1 MKKFILFSL
10 VLCLL
15 TTFGYAQQKPQSTP
29 FLLGKCTGLFGDKL
43 KSAPGNVQKLNLAVS
58 GTQTFVAKITYSG
71 TTESGKQELAGE
83 LDGIPSSAFFVKYS
97 SNSVEGNIIL
107 KSTRE
112 DYKYYSDDQGNAYVV
127 KTDINGVICIDYNK
141 PNSNLK
147 SAVAPTK
154 ATTTVSASTLNMQ
167 SYPGAN
173 GCVLLDFDG
182 QYVVNA
188 HWNNGNPIDAQAF
201 AVTDDNIQEAWEMIS
216 EDYRPFNINI
226 TTSEAVYN
234 TYPKNRRMRCIFTPT
249 NTAAPGAGGVA
260 YVGCFNWG
268 DETPCWSFMAG
279 GKAGGEAASHEIGH
293 TLGLGHDGRTSPVEE
308 YYAGQGNWA
317 PIMGVGYYKPI
328 TQWSKGEYAYANNVQ
343 DDMAIISGANY
354 GLGYRADDHGNTFA
368 TAAPLIIDGLGNIS
382 ASQNYGV
389 IENAADIDVFS
400 FSTGGGNVVLNF
412 STIIRHSDLDIFVTL
427 FNSAGTVIATY
438 DPSGLPSTI
447 NTSVTQGTYYVSVR
461 GTGAGNPATD
471 GYSNY
476 ASIGSYYIS
485 GTVPPDISVLDLA
498 LNKPA
503 VASSVETSDF
513 PASYAFDG
521 SMANRWSSLYSDPQW
536 IYVDLGAAY
545 NINRV
550 KLSWEAAYA
559 SAYEIQVSS
568 DATNWTSIYSTTTGT
583 GGTNDLAITG
593 TGRYVRMYGT
603 QRATAWGYS
612 LWEFEVYG
620 TPSLPVTVF
629 QHCNYLTSGYAV
641 GLEAGNYTIAQLMA
655 KGIPN
660 NDISSLKI
668 SSGYEVVLYKNDNF
682 TGEADVFS
690 SDIACLYSLGLNDS
704 TSSLRVRSTSN
715 QLPSVSFASPTSG
728 TILNGPTNVVLTVN
742 ASDADGNISKV
753 EFFNSS
759 VKLGEATSA
768 PYSFTWTNVALGSYI
783 ITAIV
788 TDDRGGQASVQ
799 ISLQIIAP
807 VAASVYQDCNYGGY
821 AVDLAPG
828 SYTLTQLIAKG
839 IKNDDISSIKVK
851 SGYEAILYQD
861 DNFGGDA
868 YAFQGDFSC
877 LVSLY
882 ANNVA
887 INLND
892 WTSSIVVQT
901 STAAA
906 AAQGTDGNVLTTKSI
921 VTQGE
926 IGTNTVVI
934 SPNPFIDYVTIRM
947 ENAKEDYLTIV
958 ILNANGNVVIPS
970 QKFKNGSD
978 LHLNGLSAGLYFI
991 KIQTEEGSVT
1001 KKILKLQ

>member
-1 MKKFILFSL
+1 
-10 VLCLL
+10 
-15 TTFGYAQQKPQSTP
+15 
-29 FLLGKCTGLFGDKL
+29 
-43 KSAPGNVQKLNLAVS
+43 
-58 GTQTFVAKITYSG
+58 
-71 TTESGKQELAGE
+71 
-83 LDGIPSSAFFVKYS
+83 
-97 SNSVEGNIIL
+97 
-107 KSTRE
+107 
-112 DYKYYSDDQGNAYVV
+112 
-127 KTDINGVICIDYNK
+127 
-141 PNSNLK
+141 
-147 SAVAPTK
+147 
-154 ATTTVSASTLNMQ
+154 
-167 SYPGAN
+167 
-173 GCVLLDFDG
+173 
-182 QYVVNA
+182 
-188 HWNNGNPIDAQAF
+188 
-201 AVTDDNIQEAWEMIS
+201 
-216 EDYRPFNINI
+216 
-226 TTSEAVYN
+226 
-234 TYPKNRRMRCIFTPT
+234 
-249 NTAAPGAGGVA
+249 
-260 YVGCFNWG
+260 
-268 DETPCWSFMAG
+268 
-279 GKAGGEAASHEIGH
+279 
-293 TLGLGHDGRTSPVEE
+293 
-308 YYAGQGNWA
+308 
-317 PIMGVGYYKPI
+317 
-328 TQWSKGEYAYANNVQ
+328 
-343 DDMAIISGANY
+343 
-354 GLGYRADDHGNTFA
+354 
-368 TAAPLIIDGLGNIS
+368 
-382 ASQNYGV
+382 
-389 IENAADIDVFS
+389 
-400 FSTGGGNVVLNF
+400 
-412 STIIRHSDLDIFVTL
+412 
-427 FNSAGTVIATY
+427 
-438 DPSGLPSTI
+438 
-447 NTSVTQGTYYVSVR
+447 
-461 GTGAGNPATD
+461 
-471 GYSNY
+471 
-476 ASIGSYYIS
+476 
-485 GTVPPDISVLDLA
+485 
-498 LNKPA
+498 
-503 VASSVETSDF
+503 
-513 PASYAFDG
+513 
-521 SMANRWSSLYSDPQW
+521 
-536 IYVDLGAAY
+536 
-545 NINRV
+545 
-550 KLSWEAAYA
+550 
-559 SAYEIQVSS
+559 
-568 DATNWTSIYSTTTGT
+568 
-583 GGTNDLAITG
+583 
-593 TGRYVRMYGT
+593 
-603 QRATAWGYS
+603 

-641 GLEAGNYTIAQLMA
+641 GLEAGNYTIAQLIA

-958 ILNANGNVVIPS
+958 ILNANGNVVIPT